1 MVMCSVASVFVYMSV
16 CLYFCLS
23 VCNTVSFVSLD
34 VESFIFDLQ
43 VCLQSIRV
51 IFYMKVI
58 SQLPNLCTGI
68 RRICMW
74 VRSVSRCYRP

>member
-1 MVMCSVASVFVYMSV
+1 MYSPY
-16 CLYFCLS
+16 LKLT
-23 VCNTVSFVSLD
+23 TVRWQRNVL
-34 VESFIFDLQ
+34 IIIIL
-43 VCLQSIRV
+43 LIV
-51 IFYMKVI
+51 IFINLITGFYGGLI